1 MASFKKGVEVYLR
14 DQYNSPIISDR
25 RRRYKVRSCGKK
37 QAVVDY
43 IPEDGHPAYGRGQ
56 AYFITPVEEA
66 RSRYG
71 DSVPRYIKTNWN
83 EHFVLAGMDG
93 WDAEEN

>member
-14 DQYNSPIISDR
+14 DQYNSPFIPVR

-43 IPEDGHPAYGRGQ
+43 IP
-56 AYFITPVEEA
+56 
-66 RSRYG
+66 
-71 DSVPRYIKTNWN
+71 
-83 EHFVLAGMDG
+83 
-93 WDAEEN
+93 